1 MTSDEIDNFILV
13 QNKRQRIPKGHS
25 KMDTDNIQDEDKQ
38 SKNTTQYAL
47 DTTMRKQI
55 QIT

>member
-1 MTSDEIDNFILV
+1 MKLTISFWFKINVREYRRDT
-13 QNKRQRIPKGHS
+13 PKWTLTTYG
-25 KMDTDNIQDEDKQ
+25 TQDEDKQ